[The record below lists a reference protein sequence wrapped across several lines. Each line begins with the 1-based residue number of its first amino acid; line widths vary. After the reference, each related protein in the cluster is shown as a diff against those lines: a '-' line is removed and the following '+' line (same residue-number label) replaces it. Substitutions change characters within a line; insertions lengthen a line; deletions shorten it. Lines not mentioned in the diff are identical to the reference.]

1 MTFEP
6 EPASELQQ
14 SRPSL
19 ADAMNAF
26 EPDSVQ
32 VRRDCF
38 DLAAKQHR
46 RSGIIGIPSAILL
59 VLLVEPAVTTP
70 RLVSW
75 LAAAVA
81 LTAASFTVESVYLR
95 LPAQR
100 RAAATPWVLSV
111 AMANAAVWGLSL
123 AWLSPPN
130 SRREYDLVIV
140 IFLLGASALNLT
152 ISAASR
158 LLFVVSQ
165 IPMCVLPM
173 ASLGARGDRLG
184 IWLAC
189 SALLFF
195 GLVFVLHHELHQHV
209 TSAMQMERSNRRLQ
223 DELIRQARFD
233 DLTGLPNRLAF
244 TELLSVAMSE
254 RSAAVLA
261 VMLIDLD
268 RFGVV
273 NDSLGHDHG
282 DRLMVDVAGRIDAL
296 VSARAGDVDVDLA
309 RVGGDEFALLLQAGN
324 RSDIDA
330 LGDAVQGC
338 FARTFTVGGRA
349 IRVTASGGVA
359 LADHE
364 LDQPGDVLRHADAA
378 LQQAKRAGRG
388 RNAVFDNQARM
399 QLAKRIDD
407 EAELRRALDAGEIV
421 AWFQPVVSLATGE
434 IIGAEA
440 LARWEHPERG
450 TLLPGSF
457 VPLAEECGLI
467 DQVGRAVLHQ
477 SVRLR
482 RALADLGITTE
493 FTIRVNVSAHQ
504 LVSGAGAAFT
514 SVVTDA
520 GVDPSGICF
529 EVTESALAENAETAV
544 AVLAHWRSAGHKVEL
559 DDFGTGYSSLSL
571 VRRLPLDGVKID
583 RAFVRDMV
591 TDRSDRAMV
600 EVIIDM
606 GRRLGLSL
614 TAEGVENEEQA
625 RALRELGCPEAQGY
639 LWSKAVEAERL
650 AEMLLKGAPWA
661 GGSEPVI
668 RASSAGVRAAT
679 MNI

>member
-6 EPASELQQ
+6 SPAPELHVP
-14 SRPSL
+14 RPPFS
-19 ADAMNAF
+19 DAPYPF
-26 EPDSVQ
+26 EPDAVQ
-32 VRRDCF
+32 VRRECF
-38 DLAAKQHR
+38 DLAVRQQR
-46 RSGIIGIPSAILL
+46 RSGIVAIPSAILL
-59 VLLVEPAVTTP
+59 VMLVEPAVTTA
-70 RLVSW
+70 RLVGW
-75 LAAAVA
+75 LLAAIAV
-81 LTAASFTVESVYLR
+81 TAISFLAESLYLR
-95 LPAQR
+95 HPQR
-100 RAAATPWVLSV
+100 RERAMPWLLCVIV
-111 AMANAAVWGLSL
+111 VHAAVWGLSL
-123 AWLSPPN
+123 AWLSPVHT
-130 SRREYDLVIV
+130 RREYDLVIV

-152 ISAASR
+152 VSAASR
-158 LLFVVSQ
+158 MMFVVIQ
-165 IPMCVLPM
+165 TPMCVLPM
-173 ASLGARGDRLG
+173 IDLAARGDRLG

-189 SALLFF
+189 SVFTFFALVL
-195 GLVFVLHHELHQHV
+195 VLHNELHRHV
-209 TSAMQMERSNRRLQ
+209 TGAMQMERSNRRLQ
-223 DELIRQARFD
+223 AELTRQAHFD

-244 TELLSVAMSE
+244 TELLGSAMRE
-254 RSAAVLA
+254 RTSAVLA

-268 RFGVV
+268 RFGIV

-282 DRLMVDVAGRIDAL
+282 DRLMVDVAGRIGVL
-296 VSARAGDVDVDLA
+296 VASVSGEIDVELA
-309 RVGGDEFALLLQAGN
+309 RVGGDEFALLAQAASC
-324 RSDIDA
+324 RDIDA
-330 LGDAVQGC
+330 LGQAVQSC
-338 FARTFTVGGRA
+338 FGRTFTVGGRT

-378 LQQAKRAGRG
+378 LQQAKRSGRA
-388 RNAVFDNQARM
+388 RNASFDNQAR
-399 QLAKRIDD
+399 LHVAKRIDD

-421 AWFQPVVSLATGE
+421 AWFQPIVSLATSE

-450 TLLPGSF
+450 ALLPGSF
-457 VPLAEECGLI
+457 VALAEECGLI
-467 DQVGRAVLHQ
+467 DHVGRAVLRQ

-482 RALADLGITTE
+482 RTLADLGIAPE

-504 LVSGAGAAFT
+504 LVPGAGAAFT
-514 SVVTDA
+514 AAVTDA

-529 EVTESALAENAETAV
+529 EVTESALAEDAETAV
-544 AVLAHWRSAGHKVEL
+544 SVLAHWRAAGHKVEL

-591 TDRSDRAMV
+591 IDRSDRAMV

-614 TAEGVENEEQA
+614 TAEGVESEEQA
-625 RALRELGCPEAQGY
+625 SALRELGCPEAQGY

-650 AEMLLKGAPWA
+650 AEMLLNGAPWA
-661 GGSEPVI
+661 GGSAPAI

-679 MNI
+679 MHV